1 MQSASRKTVAIV
13 DDDAAFASIL
23 DGYLQTAKFRTL
35 RLGTGSEL
43 FALLASR
50 PPDVIIL
57 DLTLPDEDGL
67 AITRRVRARSSV
79 PIIIVTGRQNSDDR
93 LAGLEMGADDYLT
106 KPFNPRELVIRVRRL
121 LERSARSKTP
131 PADRYQLGDWIIDPE
146 RRTIERRGKGA
157 ELTRMEYDV
166 LQVLLRAHGRVQ
178 TRAQLL
184 DATTRRD
191 GPESERSIDILIS
204 RLRRKLEPSKGK
216 PTLLLTVAGHGYRIN
231 DAALSVVRRPEGYDR
246 DFT

>member
-1 MQSASRKTVAIV
+1 MLDELRLLDLVRDLGDDDDIGAAALVLGLPPRPHAKTAAAGTVGFADRRGIV
-13 DDDAAFASIL
+13 DDDAAFGSIL

-93 LAGLEMGADDYLT
+93 LAGLEVGAISDVT
-106 KPFNPRELVIRVRRL
+106 PQPHNGCRPPKRRRV
-121 LERSARSKTP
+121 
-131 PADRYQLGDWIIDPE
+131 
-146 RRTIERRGKGA
+146 
-157 ELTRMEYDV
+157 
-166 LQVLLRAHGRVQ
+166 
-178 TRAQLL
+178 
-184 DATTRRD
+184 
-191 GPESERSIDILIS
+191 
-204 RLRRKLEPSKGK
+204 
-216 PTLLLTVAGHGYRIN
+216 
-231 DAALSVVRRPEGYDR
+231 
-246 DFT
+246 